1 MNLFLMDFMLIC
13 ATFNFLGY
21 NPQNYFTLM
30 FSLQTLEVGDL
41 DLHSL
46 LEFSKTFDSS
56 IKSKFSKSS
65 F

>member
-21 NPQNYFTLM
+21 NSQNYFTLM
-30 FSLQTLEVGDL
+30 FSLKTLEVGDL